1 MGRRDS
7 ERPELMAAL
16 VDGALEGRRA
26 LARLRAE
33 QPEGLVRS
41 VLSEVER
48 ELEALIGELL
58 LLQLR
63 HDPPRSIPSPR
74 AEERSPAGATARK
87 EDSRSQRG
95 AVADLAER
103 VRQLATQLEAIGHEL
118 DVDWD
123 LVAVVEIHLPRMRDA
138 AGRLRELAE
147 ALAEE
152 HDRRSAQR

>member
-1 MGRRDS
+1 MGRREN

-33 QPEGLVRS
+33 QPEGLVRDA
-41 VLSEVER
+41 LGEVER
-48 ELEALIGELL
+48 VLEALIGELL

-63 HDPPRSIPSPR
+63 HDPPRSIPWPR
-74 AEERSPAGATARK
+74 AEVRSPTGAPAPK
-87 EDSRSQRG
+87 EDSRSQSR

-103 VRQLATQLEAIGHEL
+103 VRRLATQLEELGHEL

-123 LVAVVEIHLPRMRDA
+123 LVAVVELHLPRMRA
-138 AGRLRELAE
+138 AAARLRELAE
-147 ALAEE
+147 EMAEE
-152 HDRRSAQR
+152 RDRRSAQR